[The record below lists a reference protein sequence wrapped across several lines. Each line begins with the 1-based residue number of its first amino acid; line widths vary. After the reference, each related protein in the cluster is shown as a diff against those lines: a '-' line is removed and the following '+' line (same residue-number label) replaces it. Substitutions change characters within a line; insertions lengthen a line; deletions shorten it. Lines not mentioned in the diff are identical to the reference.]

1 MSMPQPES
9 RSVAGTSASNA
20 LSSLSLP
27 SLLLPPL
34 TELPPLSLYVH
45 IPWCLRKCPYCDFNS
60 HAVPEG
66 HALPAGRVVPIADA
80 TPQDAALPES
90 RYAEALLRDLEW
102 ALPQVWGRRVQSVFF
117 GGGTPSL
124 FSARTIADL
133 IAGFRA
139 RLNLMPDC
147 EITLEANPGSFE
159 LGKFRDFEAA
169 GVNRLS
175 LGIQSFDSSML
186 RALGRVHDGDE
197 ALRAANA
204 AVEIFPRVNLDLML
218 ALPQQ
223 TLAQALADARQAL
236 QIGASHLSFYHL
248 TLEPNTE
255 FHRRPPALPDED
267 SAAAMQ
273 DAVAALLQQAGFE
286 HYETSAWAQPGQ
298 QCRHNLNYWRFGDY
312 LGIGAGAHA
321 KISLPDRIL
330 RQTRPRLPRD
340 YMQQALA
347 GTPMQEQR
355 ELGRDERVFE
365 FMMNALRL
373 HEGFAVAEFVARTG
387 LQISVAQPALE
398 KAEARGLIER
408 DHVRIKATPLGR
420 RFLNDL
426 LEIFL

>member
-1 MSMPQPES
+1 MRVLQPGVS
-9 RSVAGTSASNA
+9 GVAGMAAPNGSSA
-20 LSSLSLP
+20 
-27 SLLLPPL
+27 LLLPPL
-34 TELPPLSLYVH
+34 TELPPLALYVH

-60 HAVPEG
+60 HAVP
-66 HALPAGRVVPIADA
+66 ADYRPSGV
-80 TPQDAALPES
+80 TTDLPEA
-90 RYAEALLRDLEW
+90 RYTEALLRDLEW
-102 ALPQVWGRRVQSVFF
+102 ALPQVWGRRVHSVFF

-124 FSARTIADL
+124 FSAQTVAEL

-159 LGKFRDFEAA
+159 LGKFRDFAAA

-175 LGIQSFDSSML
+175 LGIQSFDSRML
-186 RALGRVHDGDE
+186 RALGRVHDGEE
-197 ALRAANA
+197 ALRAAAA
-204 AVEIFPRVNLDLML
+204 AVRIFPRVNLDLML

-223 TLAQALADARQAL
+223 TLEQALADARQAL

-255 FHRRPPALPDED
+255 FHRRPPPLPDED
-267 SAAAMQ
+267 SAAAIQ
-273 DAVAALLQQAGFE
+273 DAVAALLHQAGFE

-321 KISLPDRIL
+321 KISLPVRIL
-330 RQTRPRLPRD
+330 RQTRARLPRD

-347 GTPMQEQR
+347 GSPLQEQR
-355 ELGRDERVFE
+355 ELGRNERVFE

-387 LQISVAQPALE
+387 LQISVAQPALDQ
-398 KAEARGLIER
+398 AEARGLIQR
-408 DHVRIKATPLGR
+408 DHMRIKPTPLGR